1 MSECLTRLAVFSE
14 LLSVECVEC
23 FECVTMEFMVMSWHS
38 QDEEDEDEDEE
49 ETTTTTSSKAKYV
62 IRAFGVN
69 REGRSMCLRVD
80 GFTPY
85 FYVRAPATPP
95 HVTRVTALA
104 NLERFLKE
112 RCKSCIGMNRM
123 QKKEF
128 WGFTNGEMYD
138 FIRLKFQSL
147 AAMRKAASSLGFP
160 VTIGGA
166 QTVLKIY
173 ESNIDPL
180 LRFMHIR
187 DLRSVGWLR
196 TKQFVLLGKDA
207 SSCDIAA
214 RCEWRSVDPAP
225 EMEQYQA
232 PLLVASFDI
241 ECNSAHGDF
250 PVAKKDYRRLAIDIE
265 SAYER
270 CGIKAF
276 DSEEAKK
283 RLHACMFLAFS
294 LDDEIEG
301 GKIKWGRSGW
311 DKVPLLPKMAK
322 LELKRPPPPPP
333 SKERTDLIQTI
344 QENLDDIYF
353 ALKNPPVKGGG
364 CVGCD
369 DDEGEDDIE
378 TTVVGQLTS
387 IFRKVFQKRWPLHGD
402 AVIQIGLTL
411 GLHAAPV
418 TACNSEELSRG
429 ACPVRHILVLGSCEP
444 IEEKGTFV
452 RSFDKE
458 EDLLLAFVGLVRELD
473 PDVLLGYNIY
483 GFDMSYM
490 YERAIE
496 LMGPSRTTREFC
508 RFGRIEG
515 FPSAY
520 VEQKLSSSALGDNVL
535 KYIDM
540 HGRIVIDLMKVV
552 QRDHRLDSYK
562 LDAVAEHF
570 TGLRKNDVSPND
582 VFRLQRG
589 SAADRKVIAEYCL
602 QDCALCN
609 QIAAKL
615 QILTNNSG
623 MANVCRVPLSFIFMR
638 GQGVKIFSLV
648 AHRCRQD
655 EFLIPVRKKVGDSV
669 AGAGEQDGY
678 EGAIVLEPETG
689 MYLET
694 PVSVLDY
701 NSLYPS
707 SMISHNLSHDSF
719 VIDPKFDNLPGIEY
733 IEVPYDLY
741 EGEGDNKRVV
751 GRQVCRWARPNKEGA
766 VLPRILK
773 DLLAQRKATRKK
785 IETEPDP
792 FVKAVLDGLQL
803 AYKVTANSL
812 YGQMGART
820 SPLYLKHIAACTT
833 AVGRNMILTA
843 KEYVE
848 GPECGGKVVY
858 GDSVTGYTP
867 VPVRIRS
874 TGRISILK
882 IEDLASRYGDGRWIR
897 CTCTDDRKE
906 SCELGEVLDAWTSS
920 GWMRLERVIRHYPE
934 SHKRILRI
942 VTDTAVV
949 DATDEHSL
957 LDENGLIVHA
967 GDVEVGDRLLHR
979 DIPVIPRHPPPNGDA
994 VKSRTEARMLGMLVG
1009 STFGCHRRDTTY
1021 SEGFWSL
1028 NHPDPAK
1035 LEFHR
1040 LIWMSKFPDLEWE
1053 VLPPGP
1059 TRHGYS
1065 TLSPKSEDVDD
1076 RRSLI
1081 DYTRNMAFDGDDR
1094 VVPRQIL
1101 CARKTIRYNFW
1112 KSFCNAKRHVDDV
1125 KYASIASIDLSSQ
1138 LTAASVYMLATSLGY
1153 AVFVNPRRATASYG
1167 ARSSETVYHLT
1178 VYDPKIQLPPRRDR
1192 QSNTVKSV
1200 EEVPYSGYVYD
1211 LTTQNHEFAAGVGRM
1226 IVHNTDSIFIVFKN
1240 VDQETGEPLQG
1251 RDALASSIKQG
1262 QSASKGIKPHL
1273 PMPHNL
1279 EYEKTMFPLI
1289 LLSKKR
1295 YVGLLYENDPDATP
1309 KQKSMGIALK
1319 RRDYAPV
1326 VKQIYGGIIDI
1337 ILNDRDIP
1345 KAVDF
1350 LKTRLRDLAEGRYE
1364 IVDLIISKTLRSY
1377 YKIPYQIPHWVL
1389 AKRMHERDP
1398 GSAPQS
1404 NDRVPY
1410 VFVETSKRNAL
1421 MGDRIEHADYV
1432 SKAIAAQKEG
1442 LKKPD
1447 VFVDTKLYIQNQIQK
1462 PCLQLLAIEL
1472 EKLPGYVPRPELSM
1486 TEGLDDLI
1494 AAKGGNVRKARERL
1508 DTLREREVERLM
1520 FEPVLALPE
1529 IRQRDNRC
1537 NGQLDMHAFFGRDD
1551 TAAAAA
1557 ALPVPVSVPKALPVP
1572 KAAPPAK
1579 KKKDT
1584 VASKRIDSFFAAK

>member
-1 MSECLTRLAVFSE
+1 MIEHTMSLNLSTRSLVLEELMGGGGAGSAQGAGGIGSDSE
-14 LLSVECVEC
+14 KAL
-23 FECVTMEFMVMSWHS
+23 EFMVVSWHS
-38 QDEEDEDEDEE
+38 QDEEDDDCDEEDEA
-49 ETTTTTSSKAKYV
+49 SIVNAKYV
-62 IRAFGVN
+62 IRAFGVD
-69 REGRSMCLRVD
+69 RRGRSVCLRVD

-85 FYVRAPATPP
+85 FYVKVPATAP
-95 HVTRVTALA
+95 HVSSVTYLTKI
-104 NLERFLKE
+104 ESFLKD
-112 RCKSCIGMNRM
+112 RFKTCLGVQRM
-123 QKKEF
+123 RKKDY
-128 WGFTNGEMYD
+128 WGFTNGELYD
-138 FIRLKFQSL
+138 FFRLKFRSL

-160 VTIGGA
+160 IAIQGA
-166 QTVLKIY
+166 QTILKVY

-187 DLRSVGWLR
+187 DLRAVGWLR
-196 TKQFVLLGKDA
+196 TSRYVALGKE
-207 SSCDIAA
+207 SSPCDVAA
-214 RCEWRSVDPAP
+214 RCEWLSVDPAP
-225 EMEQYQA
+225 DMEQYQP
-232 PLLVASFDI
+232 PLLVAGFDI

-250 PVAKKDYRRLAIDIE
+250 PMAKKDYRRLAIDME
-265 SAYER
+265 SAFER
-270 CGIKAF
+270 CGIKAL
-276 DSEEAKK
+276 DPEESKK
-283 RLHACMFLAFS
+283 RLHACLFLAFS
-294 LDDEIEG
+294 LDVEIEG
-301 GKIKWGRSGW
+301 GKIKWGNCGW
-311 DKVPLLPKMAK
+311 DKVPTLPKMAR
-322 LELKRPPPPPP
+322 LELKKPPERE
-333 SKERTDLIQTI
+333 SKERNDLLRTI
-344 QENLDDIYF
+344 QENLDEVYF
-353 ALKNPPVKGGG
+353 ILKTPIVKGGNG
-364 CVGCD
+364 RAECVG
-369 DDEGEDDIE
+369 DDEEDDIE
-378 TTVVGQLTS
+378 TTVVGHLTS
-387 IFRKVFQKRWPLHGD
+387 LFRKIFKRWPLHGD
-402 AVIQIGLTL
+402 AVIQIGVTL
-411 GLHAAPV
+411 GLHAAPP
-418 TACNSEELSRG
+418 TAPNCKELAKG
-429 ACPVRHILVLGSCEP
+429 ACPVRHILVLGSCDP
-444 IEEKGTFV
+444 IEERGTFV

-458 EDLLLAFVGLVRELD
+458 EDLLLAFVDLVRDLD

-490 YERAIE
+490 YDRAIE
-496 LMGPSRTTREFC
+496 LMGTTRTTREFC
-508 RFGRIEG
+508 RFGRIER
-515 FPSAY
+515 FPSNY

-540 HGRIVIDLMKVV
+540 HGRIVVDLMKVV

-570 TGLRKNDVSPND
+570 IGLRKNDVSPND

-615 QILTNNSG
+615 EILTNNSG

-648 AHRCRQD
+648 AHRCRED
-655 EFLIPVRKKVGDSV
+655 GFLIPVRKKVGDAS
-669 AGAGEQDGY
+669 GPEGEQDGY

-707 SMISHNLSHDSF
+707 SMISHNLSHDSL
-719 VIDPKFDNLPGIEY
+719 VIDPKYDNLPGIEY

-741 EGEGDNKRVV
+741 EGEGDDKRVV
-751 GRQVCRWARPNKEGA
+751 GRQVCRWARPDQNGA

-858 GDSVTGYTP
+858 GDSVAPWTP
-867 VPVRIRS
+867 VLVKVDNCVWHDTVERLSERFRELHGARWTCCFAEEGRETKEFMDL
-874 TGRISILK
+874 TGRLSVWS
-882 IEDLASRYGDGRWIR
+882 DVGWIP
-897 CTCTDDRKE
+897 
-906 SCELGEVLDAWTSS
+906 AA
-920 GWMRLERVIRHYPE
+920 RVIRHRLAPQ
-934 SHKRILRI
+934 KRILRI
-942 VTDTAVV
+942 HTRSGVVDVTD
-949 DATDEHSL
+949 DHSL
-957 LDENGLIVHA
+957 IRAN
-967 GDVEVGDRLLHR
+967 GDVVKPRELKRGDSLLHWNTVPEES
-979 DIPVIPRHPPPNGDA
+979 IAHGCG
-994 VKSRTEARMLGMLVG
+994 KSSMLDYASAYLNRGGMP
-1009 STFGCHRRDTTY
+1009 S
-1021 SEGFWSL
+1021 
-1028 NHPDPAK
+1028 
-1035 LEFHR
+1035 
-1040 LIWMSKFPDLEWE
+1040 E
-1053 VLPPGP
+1053 VLMPNDE
-1059 TRHGYS
+1059 TIDF
-1065 TLSPKSEDVDD
+1065 DVP
-1076 RRSLI
+1076 S
-1081 DYTRNMAFDGDDR
+1081 GDFLKNPHE
-1094 VVPRQIL
+1094 VIS
-1101 CARKTIRYNFW
+1101 IRE
-1112 KSFCNAKRHVDDV
+1112 
-1125 KYASIASIDLSSQ
+1125 LSS
-1138 LTAASVYMLATSLGY
+1138 
-1153 AVFVNPRRATASYG
+1153 
-1167 ARSSETVYHLT
+1167 
-1178 VYDPKIQLPPRRDR
+1178 
-1192 QSNTVKSV
+1192 
-1200 EEVPYSGYVYD
+1200 EEVYRGRNQAPYVYD
-1211 LTTQNHEFAAGVGRM
+1211 FTTAQEPSRFAAGVGR
-1226 IVHNTDSIFIVFKN
+1226 IVVHNTDSIFIVFKN
-1240 VDQETGEPLQG
+1240 VDQETGEPLRG

-1273 PMPHNL
+1273 PVPHNL
-1279 EYEKTMFPLI
+1279 EYEKTMFPLL

-1295 YVGLLYENDPDATP
+1295 YVGLLYEDDPDAKP

-1319 RRDYAPV
+1319 RRDYAPI

-1337 ILNDRDIP
+1337 ILKDRDIP
-1345 KAVDF
+1345 KAVNF
-1350 LKTRLRDLAEGRYE
+1350 LTTRLRDLVEGRYE
-1364 IVDLIISKTLRSY
+1364 IADLIISKTLRGY

-1432 SKAIAAQKEG
+1432 TKAIAEQKDGREG
-1442 LKKPD
+1442 SKS

-1472 EKLPGYVPRPELSM
+1472 EKLPGYVSRPELTM
-1486 TEGLDDLI
+1486 KEGLDDLVV
-1494 AAKGGNVRKARERL
+1494 AKGGNVRKARERL

-1520 FEPVLALPE
+1520 FEPVLSLPE

-1537 NGQLDMHAFFGRDD
+1537 NGQMDMHAFFGGGTGGGTGGGMGDNQSIP
-1551 TAAAAA
+1551 A
-1557 ALPVPVSVPKALPVP
+1557 PKAP
-1572 KAAPPAK
+1572 KAIPPS

-1584 VASKRIDSFFAAK
+1584 GASKRIDSFFNKS